1 MGGLMASTN
10 AFGRVSAAAM
20 ERPYRRTGAN
30 PAASRVA
37 HARWSAKA
45 AYADSADAL
54 IGCGA
59 RHGRARRRAVRSGL
73 HVVALTQVGATIP
86 AALTF
91 ASLAKYSAAGGLGG
105 LVSHTPSVP
114 LDVIKTKLQTS
125 PEKYK
130 GMDMWQ
136 IGREIVRTEGVGSIF
151 TGAGSTAVGFTLHGV
166 FKYSGFEALKFMTFK
181 HGGGVKAGDA
191 LAMFCQDHRIQTLLF
206 AGAIAELFSTLILC
220 PLEQTKIKMIS
231 DPNYADGWVDG
242 VQRLIREEGWEG
254 IANTLPVIWTKTI
267 PYTMFQLCTYDIA
280 SASLRSWANGLPF
293 EPPSLALQL
302 PAALLAAVIAS
313 LASQP
318 GDTLMSTFNG
328 ECPEGAEEC
337 PGFEFIDENGDFDEE
352 GMAECKKPKRRALL
366 ETAVGLGPV
375 GLMLGWKERLAH
387 TTLIVVIQ
395 LTVYDNIKRAL
406 FSS

>member
-1 MGGLMASTN
+1 MASTR
-10 AFGRVSAAAM
+10 AFASVSVGSVGHSHRRAGASAAK
-20 ERPYRRTGAN
+20 

-45 AYADSADAL
+45 AYSETGDVTAR
-54 IGCGA
+54 GA
-59 RHGRARRRAVRSGL
+59 GSGRARRPGSRSGL

-86 AALTF
+86 AALTL
-91 ASLAKYSAAGGLGG
+91 ASLVKYSAAGGLGG

-114 LDVIKTKLQTS
+114 LDVIKTKLQTQ

-136 IGREIVRTEGVGSIF
+136 IGTEIVRTEGIGSIF
-151 TGAGSTAVGFTLHGV
+151 TGAGTTAVGFTLHGV

-181 HGGGVKAGDA
+181 HGAGYKAGDA
-191 LAMFCQDHRIQTLLF
+191 IAVFSQDHRIQTLLF
-206 AGAIAELFSTLILC
+206 AGAMAELFATLILC

-231 DPNYADGWVDG
+231 DPNYADGWVSG
-242 VQRLIREEGWEG
+242 VKRLIQEEGVEG
-254 IANTLPVIWTKTI
+254 IVSTLPVIWTKTI
-267 PYTMFQLCTYDIA
+267 PYTMFQLATYDVTS
-280 SASLRSWANGLPF
+280 SALRSWANGLPF
-293 EPPSLALQL
+293 EPPSIALQL

-328 ECPEGAEEC
+328 ECPDGAEEC
-337 PGFEFIDENGDFDEE
+337 PGFDFVEDEE
-352 GMAECKKPKRRALL
+352 LDEDGMMKPKRRGLL
-366 ETAVGLGPV
+366 ETAMGLGPG

-387 TTLIVVIQ
+387 TALIVVIQ
-395 LTVYDNIKRAL
+395 LTVYDDIKRAL
-406 FSS
+406 FR